1 MTLFDVADWPE
12 YGATVSL
19 WRNASGAAQARV
31 ATLVGALVP
40 AQQFS
45 AARLQPAPE
54 GMAGGRDDLAF
65 VYAGTAA
72 RPGDELRRVEFGG
85 TARYTVQ
92 TVDRWSDDSVAFVE
106 RVY

>member
-45 AARLQPAPE
+45 ASRLQPAPE
-54 GMAGGRDDLAF
+54 GLGG
-65 VYAGTAA
+65 G
-72 RPGDELRRVEFGG
+72 
-85 TARYTVQ
+85 
-92 TVDRWSDDSVAFVE
+92 
-106 RVY
+106 